1 MEKTLRFAILGCG
14 GISAVHAEA
23 IGMTEGAELAACYDI
38 SGERAAVFADRYGIT
53 AFADRDQLFR
63 SDIDVICVCTP
74 SAFHSSDAAE
84 ALLRGKHV
92 ILEKP
97 MSLTSEEAD
106 TVISASEKSGKL
118 VSVISQARYADDIR
132 EARKVLENGALGNIG
147 SVNLFMRYWRDAE
160 YFSGSVWRGRKSME
174 GGGAL
179 MNQGIHGISLLRYLC
194 GEPVVVSATAATI
207 THPIETEDTICA
219 LLRYNNGAH
228 GVIEASTCSWPGFCR
243 RIEIYGDKGYM
254 VITEDRITRLKT
266 VDTDYTIPGNEAP
279 VYRGYPGRMEPILHA
294 RQISELVSAVNNGGQ
309 LIMNGYEGKAD
320 IKLIET
326 IYSAAGI

>member
-63 SDIDVICVCTP
+63 RDIDVICVCTP
-74 SAFHSSDAAE
+74 SAFHASDAAE

-132 EARKVLENGALGNIG
+132 EARGVLDNGVLGNIG